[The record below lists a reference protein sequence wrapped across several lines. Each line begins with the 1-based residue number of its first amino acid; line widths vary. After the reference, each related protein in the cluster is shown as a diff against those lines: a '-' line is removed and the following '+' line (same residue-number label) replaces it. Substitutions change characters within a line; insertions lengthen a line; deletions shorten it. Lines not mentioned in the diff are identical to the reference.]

1 MKMNKRKG
9 FTLVELIV
17 VIVILG
23 ILMMIGAMKY
33 QDVKRGANLTA
44 LRSNHDTIRAALELA
59 SANNAGSIPEV
70 VTDKDGNEV
79 KITDFDSLVKAGL
92 ISKIVQGQPIGA
104 SYVYKDGV
112 ITTEVKDQKTVE
124 ANYPK
129 KGAKPIK
136 IEENVIDGTIS
147 YSPDEAYVLQKKAA
161 KTTP

>member
-59 SANNAGSIPEV
+59 SANNAGSIP
-70 VTDKDGNEV
+70 DKVGTVDI
-79 KITDFDSLVKAGL
+79 KDFDSLVKAGL
-92 ISKIVQGQPIGA
+92 VTKIVQGQPVGA
-104 SYVYKDGV
+104 NYKYEKGV
-112 ITTEVKDQKTVE
+112 ITTSVADKNVVE

-129 KGAKPIK
+129 EGAGPIT
-136 IEENVIDGTIS
+136 IEEDVINGTIK
-147 YSPDEAYVLQKKAA
+147 YLPNEAYILQKKGAA
-161 KTTP
+161 TTGP

>member
-59 SANNAGSIPEV
+59 SANNAGSIPTKV
-70 VTDKDGNEV
+70 DNVD
-79 KITDFDSLVKAGL
+79 ITDFNSLVTAGL
-92 ISKIVQGQPIGA
+92 VKKISQGQPVGA
-104 SYVYKDGV
+104 SYTYEKGV
-112 ITTEVKDQKTVE
+112 ITTAVTDGNVVT

-129 KGAKPIK
+129 EGAGPIEIK
-136 IEENVIDGTIS
+136 EDLINGTITYQPS
-147 YSPDEAYVLQKKAA
+147 EAYVLQKKN
-161 KTTP
+161 